1 MKEVVIVDAI
11 RTPVGK
17 VGGTIKDIDAEQL
30 IALLIENIAK
40 KNDLD
45 PSLVDEVIIGQTK
58 ISADS
63 PNIARS
69 ALLKAN
75 FPITV
80 PGYTL
85 TRQCGSGLQTIING
99 AQSIMTGM
107 ADVVLAGGTE
117 SMSNAIYYLNGARFG
132 YGMGDARLID
142 SNTESQLKSQPVERF
157 GQFNMGMTAE
167 NLAKEYD
174 ISREDQD
181 RFAHRSQMNAAK
193 AIESGYFKNE
203 IVSVVVPKNKGDDF
217 VFDTDE
223 FPRLSSL
230 EALSKL
236 KPAFVEDGTV
246 TAGNASGRNDGAA
259 LTLLMSKEK
268 AEELGYRPLATIVS
282 MATSGVDPRIMGIG
296 PVTATEKALR
306 LAGLTKDEIDL
317 FEINEAFAA
326 QALACIKALN
336 IDEAKVNVNGSG
348 ISLGHPLGCSGT
360 RIVTTLVHELKRRK
374 ASYGVA
380 SICIAGGM
388 GLAMVVKANE

>member
-17 VGGTIKDIDAEQL
+17 VGGTLKDLDAEQL
-30 IALLIENIAK
+30 ITHLLASVVE

-58 ISADS
+58 ISADA

-75 FPITV
+75 FPISV

-85 TRQCGSGLQTIING
+85 TRQCGSGMQTIING
-99 AQSIMTGM
+99 VQSIMTGM

-117 SMSNAIYYLNGARFG
+117 SMSNSVYYLTGARFG

-142 SNTESQLKSQPVERF
+142 SNTESQPRSQPAERF
-157 GQFNMGMTAE
+157 GTFNMGTTAE
-167 NLAKEYD
+167 NLAKEYS
-174 ISREDQD
+174 ISREEQD
-181 RFAHRSQMNAAK
+181 RFAHRSQVNAAN
-193 AIESGYFKNE
+193 AIENGYFNQE
-203 IVSVVVPKNKGDDF
+203 IVPVNVPQRRGDDL

-223 FPRLSSL
+223 FPRLSSV
-230 EALSKL
+230 EKLSKL
-236 KPAFVEDGTV
+236 KPVFAEDGTV

-259 LTLLMSKEK
+259 LTLIMSKEK
-268 AEELGYRPLATIVS
+268 ALELGYKPLATIVS
-282 MATSGVDPRIMGIG
+282 MATSGVDPRVMGIG
-296 PVTATEKALR
+296 PVEATEKALEK
-306 LAGLTKDEIDL
+306 AGLTKGDIDL
-317 FEINEAFAA
+317 FEINEAFAS
-326 QALACIKALN
+326 QALACVKALN
-336 IDEAKVNVNGSG
+336 IDEEKVNVNGSG

-360 RIVTTLVHELKRRK
+360 RIVTTLVHELYRRG
-374 ASYGVA
+374 ANYGVA

-388 GLAMVVKANE
+388 GLALVVKTQ